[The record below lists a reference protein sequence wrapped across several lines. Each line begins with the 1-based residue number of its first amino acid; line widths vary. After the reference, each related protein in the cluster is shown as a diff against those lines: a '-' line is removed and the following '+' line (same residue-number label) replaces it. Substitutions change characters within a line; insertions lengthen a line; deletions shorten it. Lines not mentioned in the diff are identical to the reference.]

1 MLSRRMPLQPGRG
14 LASISE
20 AGAVVAPAWG
30 AQETTALDYDLP
42 QERIALRPVSPRD
55 SSKLLVCDHHEKGRP

>member
-1 MLSRRMPLQPGRG
+1 M
-14 LASISE
+14 
-20 AGAVVAPAWG
+20 APAWG